1 MHLLG
6 IDDAAL
12 TSQLLYNQGL
22 SAMDN
27 IFCNVRKGTIHVVLS
42 TQVPETLSPGIVA
55 NCANKIVFRLDSGAG
70 IEAMQ
75 RHMGITEA
83 AQREYFYKLN
93 QKEHEVIVEFARRSR
108 PFVAK
113 ILNVNVPRRM
123 GEQELHENNK
133 RLLRSFSPVVPR
145 VQEGNAATETTQQNN
160 GLLTADEKDFLD
172 LAFHC
177 FDSPLTAL
185 YHRREWGIQKGDEV
199 VNALE
204 KKGYVVKVRLNPSGK
219 RGGLSVFLFHT
230 EKYYSLTGREKPI
243 PGTDGKGPDHQVQLR
258 MTVKNVKD
266 VKQCQSV
273 SIGKAFLG
281 ARCDAYFEHEGF
293 AYIVE
298 VCSSTVMTE
307 AEKLSKILGNSEVK
321 AAFVIAKDKELV
333 KKIQSELDGHKL
345 RDRII
350 VCQLSQFLN
359 RGIKELLQQNKEEKD
374 GTDDSA

>member
-1 MHLLG
+1 MHILSFE
-6 IDDAAL
+6 DAAL
-12 TSQLLYNQGL
+12 LAQLAQDKEL
-22 SAMDN
+22 SFMDDA
-27 IFCNVRKGTIHVVLS
+27 FCNTRKGMCHLMFT
-42 TQVPETLSPGIVA
+42 TQIPETVSPGIVA

-133 RLLRSFSPVVPR
+133 RLLSSFSPVVPR

-185 YHRREWGIQKGDEV
+185 YHRRGWGIQKGDEV
-199 VNALE
+199 VNSLE
-204 KKGYVVKVRLNPSGK
+204 KKGYIVKVSLNPSGK
-219 RGGLSVFLFHT
+219 QGGLSVFLFHT
-230 EKYYSLTGREKPI
+230 EKFYALTGKEKPVA
-243 PGTDGKGPDHQVQLR
+243 GSDGRGAEHQVELR
-258 MTVKNVKD
+258 LLHKNLKEA
-266 VKQCQSV
+266 KKCNSV
-273 SIGKAFLG
+273 EIGRAFEG
-281 ARCDAYFEHEGF
+281 ARTDLYFRHADAGYC
-293 AYIVE
+293 VE
-298 VCSSTVMTE
+298 VCCSTLKTE
-307 AEKLSKILGNSEVK
+307 AEKISKILKNPDVK
-321 AAFVIAKDKELV
+321 SVFVVANKIELV
-333 KKIQSELDGHKL
+333 KALKDELKGLERVVVLKLSE
-345 RDRII
+345 
-350 VCQLSQFLN
+350 FLN
-359 RGIKELLQQNKEEKD
+359 AGIEYLVNKE
-374 GTDDSA
+374 A